1 MTNCTSWYDA
11 CWSTGTKTWNWN
23 MKLLKEWDWRG
34 WADSCVPAAESL
46 RSALTLWERSLMNGI
61 LTAGR
66 SSSSC
71 EGSIGED
78 KNCGSDLTHQRMIQ
92 SLKRA
97 LQWSRVRWHPR
108 ARFRDDGSPWDW
120 VTSFWFGSAGSPRRP
135 IPVLSICCF
144 AKAVGTDVSSTQMRL
159 VISTVVHRSDVDGH
173 EQHWEMKVELI

>member
-11 CWSTGTKTWNWN
+11 CWSTGTQTWNWN

-71 EGSIGED
+71 EGSMEKTKIVD
-78 KNCGSDLTHQRMIQ
+78 QIWLTRMIQ

-159 VISTVVHRSDVDGH
+159 VISTVVHKSDVDGH

>member
-1 MTNCTSWYDA
+1 MPAGLQVHKRGTEIWNYWRNGTGGVELTRVSLLQRA
-11 CWSTGTKTWNWN
+11 CVQHLRCERGVWWMAYWQLAEVQAAVKGVLEKTKIVDQIW
-23 MKLLKEWDWRG
+23 
-34 WADSCVPAAESL
+34 
-46 RSALTLWERSLMNGI
+46 LT
-61 LTAGR
+61 
-66 SSSSC
+66 
-71 EGSIGED
+71 
-78 KNCGSDLTHQRMIQ
+78 RMIQ